1 MRGVKPIKEVI
12 YQVDESGYAVAVM
25 EEGRILEEYMATNN
39 PWDSQGPVVTDGV
52 PLETLQRWAEETAW
66 EMAERWDTELV
77 APDRDGILGK
87 EV

>member
-1 MRGVKPIKEVI
+1 MRGVRPIKEVI

-25 EEGRILEEYMATNN
+25 EEGRILEEYNATNN

-52 PLETLQRWAEETAW
+52 PLETLQRWAEETAR
-66 EMAERWDTELV
+66 EMANRWDTEPV
-77 APDRDGILGK
+77 ALDRDGILGK

>member
-1 MRGVKPIKEVI
+1 MRGVGPTKEVI
-12 YQVDESGYAVAVM
+12 YQVDESGYTVAVV
-25 EEGRILEEYMATNN
+25 EEGTILEEYSATNN

-66 EMAERWDTELV
+66 EMAQRWDTELV
-77 APDRDGILGK
+77 ALDRDGILGK